1 MWAGLALIGLGV
13 LAPQLRRHPVAPPLD
28 EVAQLDPAGPR
39 PWRTALG
46 WQVTVFMAFQSTG
59 YYIFITWLPSIEAA
73 AGIGSTAAGLHQL
86 LLNGF
91 GIAGSIACSAA
102 IGRFRDQRLLGVLAP
117 MLFLSAAIGILVAPG
132 LSAIWCSLAGVAG
145 GASIVLALS
154 FFGLRTSH
162 HTQAAALSGMA
173 QSVGYLVAAAG
184 PIAVGALHDLT
195 GSWTP
200 ALVTVIVL
208 DLTLACFGY
217 LAGRNRVL
225 G

>member
-1 MWAGLALIGLGV
+1 
-13 LAPQLRRHPVAPPLD
+13 
-28 EVAQLDPAGPR
+28 
-39 PWRTALG
+39 
-46 WQVTVFMAFQSTG
+46 MAFQSTG
-59 YYIFITWLPSIEAA
+59 YYILITWLPSIEGA

-91 GIAGSIACSAA
+91 GIAGSVACSAA
-102 IGRFRDQRLLGVLAP
+102 IGRFRDQRPLGVLAP
-117 MLFLSAAIGILVAPG
+117 LLFLSAATGILLAPQ
-132 LSAIWCSLAGVAG
+132 LSAVWCSVAGIAG

-184 PIAVGALHDLT
+184 PIAVGALHDVT

-200 ALVTVIVL
+200 ALVTVIAL
-208 DLTLACFGY
+208 DLALVCVGY

-225 G
+225 PPVGGAAPLASEAC

>member
-1 MWAGLALIGLGV
+1 MAL
-13 LAPQLRRHPVAPPLD
+13 
-28 EVAQLDPAGPR
+28 
-39 PWRTALG
+39 
-46 WQVTVFMAFQSTG
+46 QSTG
-59 YYIFITWLPSIEAA
+59 YYILIAWLPSIEGA

-91 GIAGSIACSAA
+91 GIAGSIVCSAA
-102 IGRFRDQRLLGVLAP
+102 IGRFRDQRPLGVLAP
-117 MLFLSAAIGILVAPG
+117 LLFMTAAAGILIAPRLSAF
-132 LSAIWCSLAGVAG
+132 WCSLAGVAG
-145 GASIVLALS
+145 GANIVLALS

-208 DLTLACFGY
+208 DLALVCVGY
-217 LAGRNRVL
+217 LAGRDRVV